1 MRNLDLRVLL
11 VLARKEFW
19 DRLRNRWVIAV
30 AGIFTVFALVIAYFG
45 TAQGGAVGFHGM
57 DVTITSLV
65 SLVIYLVPLIALMLG
80 YDAVVGERERGSL
93 DLLLSQPISRLELL
107 LGKYLGLAAA
117 LAVSTVAGFGLVGV
131 VLSYGVGL
139 QALARYGGFV
149 LSTLALGCTFL
160 SLAVLLSVKAA
171 NRVTAS
177 GMAIAS
183 WFLLVLVYD
192 LILLGLM
199 VATSGQPYADVFP
212 ALLLLNP
219 ADVFRILNV
228 YAMEEMRALYGL
240 ATAMP
245 GTLTNPWLLGAVM
258 LAWIVVPLA
267 LAYRSFRTP

>member
-1 MRNLDLRVLL
+1 
-11 VLARKEFW
+11 
-19 DRLRNRWVIAV
+19 
-30 AGIFTVFALVIAYFG
+30 
-45 TAQGGAVGFHGM
+45 
-57 DVTITSLV
+57 
-65 SLVIYLVPLIALMLG
+65 
-80 YDAVVGERERGSL
+80 
-93 DLLLSQPISRLELL
+93 
-107 LGKYLGLAAA
+107 
-117 LAVSTVAGFGLVGV
+117 
-131 VLSYGVGL
+131 
-139 QALARYGGFV
+139 
-149 LSTLALGCTFL
+149 
-160 SLAVLLSVKAA
+160 A